1 MNEWQKW
8 KERAKLFQESEAKPW
23 HVLDKDKHT
32 DESEAT
38 RRFEI
43 CKGCE
48 FLTKTTNQCQKCGC
62 LMHLKTKLKAAT
74 CPIGKW

>member
-23 HVLDKDKHT
+23 HILDKDKHA
-32 DESEAT
+32 DEEEAAK
-38 RRFEI
+38 RFEI